1 MTLRASINF
10 ITVADLISKL
20 HLQFH
25 ELRKII
31 CYCHS
36 SIGDMSAPW
45 EPGQCFISLSSGRLQ
60 LSDRSGPHGCFP
72 APRLES
78 LVTLRR
84 QEEQKLLC

>member
-10 ITVADLISKL
+10 IPVADLISKL
-20 HLQFH
+20 HLQFR

-36 SIGDMSAPW
+36 SIGDVSAPW
-45 EPGQCFISLSSGRLQ
+45 EPGQGFISLSSGRLW
-60 LSDRSGPHGCFP
+60 LSDGSGPHGCF
-72 APRLES
+72 PRLES
-78 LVTLRR
+78 LVTLQR